1 MAFNQQMGRPKNEI
15 PRLNR
20 LTLRLSDFELQKIS
34 KIAKEKNLTRT
45 DAILQGI
52 DLLIAHKP
60 QKIANIKEIMKK
72 RGVHFDD
79 DDD

>member
-1 MAFNQQMGRPKNEI
+1 MPRKKLEI
-15 PRLNR
+15 ERTERLNLR
-20 LTLRLSDFELQKIS
+20 LTKFELEKIER
-34 KIAKEKNLTRT
+34 IAKEKNLTRT
-45 DAILQGI
+45 DAILQAI
-52 DLLIAHKP
+52 DLFIAHKP

>member
-1 MAFNQQMGRPKNEI
+1 MPRKKLEI
-15 PRLNR
+15 ERTERLNLR
-20 LTLRLSDFELQKIS
+20 LTKFELQKIER
-34 KIAKEKNLTRT
+34 IAKEKNLTRT
-45 DAILQGI
+45 DAILQAI
-52 DLLIAHKP
+52 DLFIAHKP